1 MQQKNANDVINKL
14 KLFAYKISRESSNYE
29 GFMRI
34 EHILR
39 FIDNFYSYGSPYF
52 AKFRQSLIKAGFSES
67 EAIVMNDFLKR
78 DKQIEYPKGWQ
89 SVIFAVMEHYAQT
102 YAKSDEELMAELEA
116 LKQTTKNV
124 IDNAENNNETL
135 SAVKTAMQIIE
146 LQGKTKFHQ
155 SFYAPKVAIKANTTI
170 DSSQLYALKQSLAL
184 PNATTTTDSAINI
197 ETEDDTQVK

>member
-1 MQQKNANDVINKL
+1 MPKQNANEVVEKL
-14 KLFAYKISRESSNYE
+14 KIFAYKISRETSNYE

-34 EHILR
+34 EQILN

-67 EAIVMNDFLKR
+67 EAIVMNDFIKR
-78 DKQIEYPKGWQ
+78 EKQIEYPKGWQ

-116 LKQTTKNV
+116 LKQKTKDV
-124 IDNAENNNETL
+124 MENAEDNNETL
-135 SAVKTAMQIIE
+135 SAVRTAMQIIE

-170 DSSQLYALKQSLAL
+170 DTAQLYSLKQSLAL
-184 PNATTTTDSAINI
+184 PNATTTSDTTINI
-197 ETEDDTQVK
+197 EAEENT

>member
-1 MQQKNANDVINKL
+1 MHKKNANEVVEKL
-14 KLFAYKISRESSNYE
+14 KIFAYKISRETSNYE

-34 EHILR
+34 EQILN
-39 FIDNFYSYGSPYF
+39 FIENFYSYSSPYF

-67 EAIVMNDFLKR
+67 EAIVMNDFIKR
-78 DKQIEYPKGWQ
+78 EKQIEYPKGWQ

-116 LKQTTKNV
+116 LKQKTKDV
-124 IDNAENNNETL
+124 MESAEDNNETL

-170 DSSQLYALKQSLAL
+170 DSAQLYSLKQSLAL
-184 PNATTTTDSAINI
+184 PNATTAPDTTINI
-197 ETEDDTQVK
+197 EAEDNT